1 MSSRR
6 LVVPVAGFAVFA
18 LVAFIAT
25 WMILERAAH
34 RGPAPTGMRMES
46 RTLSSLQLNWDDAPG
61 AITYRVRYWTKDD
74 ASDGNA
80 VTFRR
85 SAGTLKDLK
94 ERTRYLISVSVSEA
108 DESGE
113 KSGWSTAI
121 RAWTK
126 APAAQLRVG
135 SFNISDPHV
144 DDEDKDGHDWGKR
157 RKAIAADI
165 QEEQVDVVG
174 IQEAYEDADRKS
186 LMSAVNADGGH
197 FAMALPA
204 DDFHGRDNRILYDTR
219 RVQLVTAGYE
229 AFPDQVSD
237 DYERTMVWAVLR
249 HKANGHDFLFVTTHL
264 TPENSKKVRLQG
276 LHLIDRVKELNAAN
290 NPRLP
295 VVIVGDFNTSKFQKR
310 GSSIIEKMD
319 EAGFGD
325 VLGQQYGTYELEDTR
340 AEEVIDGWVGTFNDY
355 DRDMDDHVV
364 SKDRIGHNIDWIFA
378 TNSLRIP
385 RWRTVAHFDDGRLR
399 GVIAS
404 DHYLVT
410 ADIVLP

>member
-6 LVVPVAGFAVFA
+6 AVVLVAGLAA
-18 LVAFIAT
+18 LACIAFIAT
-25 WMILERAAH
+25 WAILARVHH
-34 RGPAPTGMRMES
+34 RGPAPTGLRVES
-46 RTLSSLQLNWDDAPG
+46 RTLTTLELDWDDAPG
-61 AITYRVRYWTKDD
+61 AIAYRVRYWSKDD
-74 ASDGNA
+74 GSDLQAS
-80 VTFRR
+80 TFRH
-85 SAGTLKDLK
+85 SAGTLKGLK
-94 ERTRYLISVSVSEA
+94 QRTRYFVSVSVSQAGEGGEA
-108 DESGE
+108 SI
-113 KSGWSTAI
+113 WSTSVK
-121 RAWTK
+121 AWTAAPK
-126 APAAQLRVG
+126 ALLRVG

-165 QEEQVDVVG
+165 REESVDVVG

-186 LMSAVNADGGH
+186 LMDAINDDGGH
-197 FAMALPA
+197 YAMAFPA
-204 DDFHGRDNRILYDTR
+204 GDYHGRDNRILYDTR
-219 RVQLVTAGYE
+219 RVQLRKIGYE
-229 AFPDQVSD
+229 SYPDQVDD
-237 DYERTMVWAVLR
+237 DYERVLVWAVLR
-249 HKANGHDFLFVTTHL
+249 HKANGHDFLFVATHL

-276 LHLIDRVKELNAAN
+276 RYLIDRVKELNTAH

-325 VLGQQYGTYELEDTR
+325 VLGQQYGTYDLHDPR
-340 AEEVIDGWVGTFNDY
+340 AEDVVDGWVGSFNDY
-355 DRDMDDHVV
+355 DRDMSDHVV

-399 GVIAS
+399 GTIAS
-404 DHYLVT
+404 DHFLVT